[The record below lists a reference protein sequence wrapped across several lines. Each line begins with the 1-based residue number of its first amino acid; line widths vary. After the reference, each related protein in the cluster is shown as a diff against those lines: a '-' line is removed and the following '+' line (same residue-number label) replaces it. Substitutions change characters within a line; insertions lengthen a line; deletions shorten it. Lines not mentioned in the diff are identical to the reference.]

1 MIINPGE
8 INLDEALMICQE
20 TLKKAREEDFMPL
33 TVTVVDVAGV
43 VRATL
48 AEEGSGPTRA
58 HVAYA
63 KASTCL
69 AFGASTNTLR
79 SVLEDQPRLDKAFTG
94 MQMLAGGNLIPTPG
108 GLLIQKDGKN
118 IGAIGVS
125 GDRSDQDEICAVA
138 GIEAAGLTVGHS
150 SAT

>member
-1 MIINPGE
+1 M
-8 INLDEALMICQE
+8 
-20 TLKKAREEDFMPL
+20 
-33 TVTVVDVAGV
+33 
-43 VRATL
+43 
-48 AEEGSGPTRA
+48 
-58 HVAYA
+58 
-63 KASTCL
+63 
-69 AFGASTNTLR
+69 R

-125 GDRSDQDEICAVA
+125 GDRSDQDEICAIA

>member
-1 MIINPGE
+1 MIKNPGE
-8 INLDEALMICQE
+8 ISLKEALKICQE
-20 TLKKAREEDFMPL
+20 TLKKAREENFMSL
-33 TVTVVDVAGV
+33 TATVIDVAGV
-43 VRATL
+43 VRCTL

-58 HVAYA
+58 DVAYA

-69 AFGASTNTLR
+69 AFGASSNTLR
-79 SVLEDQPRLDKAFTG
+79 GVLEDQPRLDKAFTG
-94 MQMLAGGNLIPTPG
+94 MQLLARGNLIPTPG

-125 GDRSDQDEICAVA
+125 GDRSDQDEIAAVA

-150 SAT
+150 QIT